1 MRFRCFLVVGAVA
14 GLAGCRS
21 AAIDDRANDRIN
33 DAHTTAVRRSFS
45 PTCPDKGVVSGN
57 CGLVLKGAATEDF
70 RVKFRDLKC
79 VDKDTA
85 QCELLYQRML
95 DATLKQRYRLADW
108 NEVTLTCDANP
119 GKCDDPVA
127 YELLLVDSH
136 NVRVRDDYAR
146 EENEIEHERRSA
158 QSRHAAEQ
166 VAVAGA
172 VLGTVAA
179 VTARGPVCHSYPS
192 AFTGVTTTV
201 CSP

>member
-1 MRFRCFLVVGAVA
+1 M
-14 GLAGCRS
+14 
-21 AAIDDRANDRIN
+21 
-33 DAHTTAVRRSFS
+33 
-45 PTCPDKGVVSGN
+45 
-57 CGLVLKGAATEDF
+57 
-70 RVKFRDLKC
+70 
-79 VDKDTA
+79 
-85 QCELLYQRML
+85 
-95 DATLKQRYRLADW
+95 
-108 NEVTLTCDANP
+108 
-119 GKCDDPVA
+119 A

-146 EENEIEHERRSA
+146 EENEIEHDRRHA

-179 VTARGPVCHSYPS
+179 VTARGPVCRSYPS